1 MPNRKPSIIHCEDS
15 DAYSLADVNNGGS
28 LFASLKARAEQKTTL
43 IQESDKK
50 SRKKFDDR
58 RQRLSRLEQC
68 FSGSMSSLEV
78 DLTSDDEEDASY
90 CSEEEPTISR
100 FSASPRPSSSGCFDS
115 IPELPESSDPS
126 ILQRRNSIS
135 GGIPNKRRSRTGLS
149 HDEAKPWWQKRSFL
163 SGGVP
168 NPYSSPTRPSDEA
181 KPLWHSDRPLG
192 PDDGVMNL
200 KATREGRWCSDSLRV
215 AALKAMLD
223 TAGSHNRMASMEK
236 ATLTPPRRVS
246 ECDCR
251 PNSSLPRH
259 NRATN
264 MNSDRR
270 WQGGDVSRDTLISP
284 ARFRGLSNKN

>member
-1 MPNRKPSIIHCEDS
+1 MTNRKPSSVHCKDS
-15 DAYSLADVNNGGS
+15 DASSLADVSNGGS

-50 SRKKFDDR
+50 SRKKFEDH

-78 DLTSDDEEDASY
+78 DLTSDEGDDASY
-90 CSEEEPTISR
+90 CSEEEPIISR

-135 GGIPNKRRSRTGLS
+135 GGIPKKRRSRTGLS
-149 HDEAKPWWQKRSFL
+149 HEAKPWWQKRSFM

-168 NPYSSPTRPSDEA
+168 SPHSSPTRPSDDEA

-223 TAGSHNRMASMEK
+223 TAGSHDRMEK

-246 ECDCR
+246 ECECR
-251 PNSSLPRH
+251 PHSSLPRH
-259 NRATN
+259 NRAAN
-264 MNSDRR
+264 MASDRR